1 MSDTGIVKVGTN
13 SLSFI
18 GGKSTIEIDYRSVKE
33 VSFQKVGSDFINNW
47 ITINYESRNTE
58 SYGLFSGGRALG
70 WAGSGVTIQ
79 MFQALDF
86 VLQQGG
92 FGSVVRRR

>member
-1 MSDTGIVKVGTN
+1 MSDTGTVKVGTN
-13 SLSFI
+13 SVAFI
-18 GGKSTIEIDYRSVKE
+18 GSKFTIEIDYDLVKE
-33 VSFQKVGSDFINNW
+33 VEFQKVGSDFINNW
-47 ITINYESRNTE
+47 ITIKYQSGDIE

-86 VLQQGG
+86 ALQQRG
-92 FGSVVRRR
+92 FGSVIRRR